1 MFVPSNVPKILL
13 PFLVVI
19 EVISHLAKIF
29 SLAIRL
35 FANMMSGHVLLH
47 ILTGFV
53 LDLAKTNL
61 LFILFPVILIMS
73 IVLLEYGIAFLQAYV
88 FVTLLAIYFEE
99 HFGFSQDYKNEIYQ
113 LISIN
118 GKKINLVK
126 INFFTVDYIKI
137 QYYNKCVFY
146 FITNRRTYR
155 GKIRRSYLWVYS
167 HLGNISIKFKY

>member
-1 MFVPSNVPKILL
+1 MFVPSNVPVLLL

-53 LDLAKTNL
+53 LDLAKKNF
-61 LFILFPVILIMS
+61 LFIIFPTALIIS
-73 IVLLEYGIAFLQAYV
+73 IIFLEYGITLLQAYV
-88 FVTLLAIYFEE
+88 FATLLAIYFEE
-99 HFGFSQDYKNEIYQ
+99 HFGFAQEDKNKVSQ

-118 GKKINLVK
+118 GQKFSVVKQKFFLKRDIRALKKQEIFIFFAKTDDKRDAINVSALGD
-126 INFFTVDYIKI
+126 TL
-137 QYYNKCVFY
+137 FY
-146 FITNRRTYR
+146 HRYLLNR
-155 GKIRRSYLWVYS
+155 
-167 HLGNISIKFKY
+167 